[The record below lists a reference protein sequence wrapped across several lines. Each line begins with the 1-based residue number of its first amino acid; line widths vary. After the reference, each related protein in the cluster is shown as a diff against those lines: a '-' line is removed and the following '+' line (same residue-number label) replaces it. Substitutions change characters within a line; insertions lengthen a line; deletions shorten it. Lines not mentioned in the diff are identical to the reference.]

1 VEEQMAS
8 ANRYPGIDPQIVRCV
23 RHHARRVRTALP
35 GMEIED
41 IEQELML
48 HVHRRLL
55 RFDATRGSL
64 RTFVD
69 RIARNCAANLLQ
81 SLRSEKRG
89 FGIGLISLDTTACTS
104 AGSVSAIA
112 SSDEDAEVC
121 SAHFG
126 YAPEELLAL
135 RIDLWRTFDQLPPAL
150 RRCFLELFDNTVADA
165 ARRTGVPRSTMYE
178 RISAIREAFVAAD
191 LRLYMGISD
200 TFEVFPVSE

>member
-1 VEEQMAS
+1 MAS

-48 HVHRRLL
+48 HVHRRLS

-69 RIARNCAANLLQ
+69 RIVRNCAANLLQ

-89 FGIGLISLDTTACTS
+89 FGVEFISLDTI
-104 AGSVSAIA
+104 AGDAADSGPALA
-112 SSDEDAEVC
+112 DSDEGACAGGAYV
-121 SAHFG
+121 G
-126 YAPEELLAL
+126 YAPEDLLNL
-135 RIDLWRTFDQLPPAL
+135 RIELWRTFNGLSSPL
-150 RRCFLELFDNTVADA
+150 RSCLLGLFGNTVADTA
-165 ARRTGVPRSTMYE
+165 SRTGVSRSTLYE
-178 RISAIREAFVAAD
+178 RIAEIRE
-191 LRLYMGISD
+191 G
-200 TFEVFPVSE
+200 

>member
-23 RHHARRVRTALP
+23 RHHARRVRMALP

-48 HVHRRLL
+48 HVHRRLS

-69 RIARNCAANLLQ
+69 RIVRNCAANLLQ

-89 FGIGLISLDTTACTS
+89 FGVEFLSLDTIAGDAADS
-104 AGSVSAIA
+104 GSPFAGS
-112 SSDEDAEVC
+112 DEGACAGGAYV
-121 SAHFG
+121 G
-126 YAPEELLAL
+126 YAPEDLLNL
-135 RIDLWRTFDQLPPAL
+135 RIELWRTFDRLPSPL
-150 RRCFLELFDNTVADA
+150 RSCLLGLFGNTVTDA
-165 ARRTGVPRSTMYE
+165 ARRTGVSRSTLYE
-178 RISAIREAFVAAD
+178 RIAEIREGFQAAD
-191 LRLYMGISD
+191 LKLHIGVSD